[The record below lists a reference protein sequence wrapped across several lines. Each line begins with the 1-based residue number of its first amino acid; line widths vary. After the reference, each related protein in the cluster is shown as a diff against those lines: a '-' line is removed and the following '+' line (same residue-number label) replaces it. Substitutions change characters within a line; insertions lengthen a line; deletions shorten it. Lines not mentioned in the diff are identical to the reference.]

1 MEEVLFHLFN
11 VLHNCTRRITR
22 LIQTLTILVFCSR
35 NKIPVLL
42 IILGLVEKYKLLG
55 LLFYQGCFL
64 LKKYYGMVTFRGGKV
79 EGWKCFQTKP
89 AAFCMSKPR
98 PFMGS

>member
-42 IILGLVEKYKLLG
+42 ITLGLVEKYKLLG
-55 LLFYQGCFL
+55 LLFHQGCFL
-64 LKKYYGMVTFRGGKV
+64 LKKYYEVVTFRGGKV
-79 EGWKCFQTKP
+79 EAKCFQTKP
-89 AAFCMSKPR
+89 AAFCISKPR
-98 PFMGS
+98 TFMES

>member
-55 LLFYQGCFL
+55 LLF
-64 LKKYYGMVTFRGGKV
+64 
-79 EGWKCFQTKP
+79 
-89 AAFCMSKPR
+89 
-98 PFMGS
+98 